1 MLLLVIGLGA
11 MAQQRIQLRSADK
24 AECVSSDMTSLRASF
39 SFSTIEA
46 ENVETKGGQ
55 FSCISLPNTVIGG
68 NEGDPQIP
76 VLSEL
81 IAVPFGATPS
91 IRVTRFSATDYD
103 LNELGLQKL
112 MPRQPDLRKDQRPE
126 DAPFVYNE
134 SAYRNRGFRSEPMV
148 RVSVDGV
155 MRGVQVGRMSI
166 EPISYDPVNNK
177 IRVFNNIEVEVS
189 FEGADVRTTEDMMV
203 ETFSPYFNS
212 LYEQLF
218 NGRSLRDVY
227 DDHPDLLTAPVKMLV
242 IANRMFEDCIQDW
255 VAWKTKKGIY
265 VDVNY
270 TDEIGTTAA
279 AIQSFIQS
287 KYAQDHPT
295 FLMIMGDKDQV
306 APSVASASET
316 SCVTDLS
323 YSSVDGDE
331 FVDMFHSRFPAE
343 TVAQMTAMLN
353 KALEYEQY
361 TMPDPSYLNNVLLIA
376 GEDSGWGVTVGR
388 PTIWYA
394 SNYYYNAEH
403 GFQNVYEFSHGTYTN
418 CYSYLSSGVGFAN
431 YTAHGSNTSW
441 AGPSFTVSDVNNLTN
456 EHKYF
461 LAMGNCCQAADW
473 GISGTSFGEAMVRA
487 ENKGAYAYI
496 GSCPSTYWLN
506 DYYFGVG
513 PTSRADG
520 TMPTMDETGTGC
532 YDAIW
537 NDDAY
542 NTVNSILYIGNLAGN
557 AAQALGYELHIS
569 TLYYWQAYHVL
580 GDGSIMPYRVQPTAN
595 QVSHMAILPIGMQT
609 YEVSAVPGSYVAI
622 SKDGVLHG
630 TALVGET
637 GTVQVPIT
645 PITSSG
651 DVTICVTAP
660 NRIPYIQTVP
670 AAALEGAY
678 ISMDSYTPTATHVG
692 DNTNL
697 SITFKNVG
705 TDATTGTTYVTL
717 STDDPNV
724 ILNSYTGSFG
734 VLAPEATTTVSGFS
748 FSINPGVADGT
759 NVTLHYVAENDG
771 DTYEGNIVVKAN
783 EAVLAYQNM
792 SWNGGF
798 TPGETLTLTAKFK
811 NTGHFQATNA
821 VVTMATTSSNYLEI
835 SNPTVN
841 VGTIAVDQEVSC
853 QFTVTIAANCPE
865 TAQIPVTFTMTADGD
880 LSTQGTATLKN
891 ACNVIFDLHDSYSG
905 NDGWN
910 GATLV
915 VSFDDGTPS
924 ENLTIE
930 NGSNSATYTLEI
942 GNGTHVTLTWSS
954 GSYDGECSFTMS
966 YEGDLLIYS
975 QSTRPSAGVLYEFDC
990 NCAAAS
996 QTFMITA
1003 TSSNTAQG
1011 TVTGGGEFGFGQSCT
1026 VTATP
1031 AEGYMFTNWTMNGEI
1046 VSTVSSYT
1054 FIVSSDMNLVANF
1067 DEGNMIGDGGSTTSN
1082 YLPTYNYYNYSLT
1095 QQLYTSQELGEA
1107 GLITSVAFYNGG
1119 TAKTRTLDFYMKST
1133 TKNSFSGNTDWIAVS
1148 ASDKVFSGE
1157 VTMAADEWTFITFS
1171 TPFVYDGTSNV
1182 VLVTDDNSGAYTSS
1196 PHMAC
1201 RVFNATS
1208 QAIYVYSDGTNY
1220 DPSSPS
1226 SYSGT
1231 MASVKN
1237 QLIIVKETDVV
1248 PVCEAPTNLTASEV
1262 GSHSAILN
1270 WTADGETTEWLLQY
1284 GTDNDFATGTFTE
1297 VNVSGEPAAELVELT
1312 AETQYYARVKT
1323 ICEADNESVWSNTCT
1338 FMPTCYVVIGSGT
1351 GTNSY
1356 LPSNVN
1362 NKYSLT
1368 QQIYT
1373 VAELGEAGNIV
1384 SIGFRK
1390 NSSEECE
1397 RNLEI
1402 YMVSTDKS
1410 AFTEAKDWVAVT
1422 TSNKVFSGTVSF
1434 ADNDWTTITLD
1445 RAFSYDGTSNIA
1457 IMVDD
1462 NTGRAVTSTPFLSF
1476 PAGSQAL
1483 RVCGRTTNYRATSA
1497 GSYSGTIE
1505 ATKNQIRIMKVD
1517 YAPLCDAPAGLAVSE
1532 IDHQGAMLTWN
1543 GEADSWTVSYR
1554 PANTEVGT
1562 EVTVEEPSYTLTGLE
1577 AETSY
1582 KVKVAANCGD
1592 ETVWSEEK
1600 GFTTQAAPCTAI
1612 VLGDDGAY
1620 RENFDNYTTT
1630 TTTETGVQPK
1640 CWEVYPLSDVSLTAS
1655 TMPQVYRGFATSGSY
1670 SLRMK
1675 NRCVYAMPELDENI
1689 AIDQLT
1695 MTFNLRQPNSIYRL
1709 QVGVVNANGA
1719 FTLVKTINNAGTGIE
1734 SVTVDFAEY
1743 TGDGHRIAF
1752 RNTLGKGSTL
1762 SYSYNYID
1770 DIVIT
1775 STTATACGI
1784 DVLPYPEQ
1792 FEGYTNTTATETGVQ
1807 PDCWEVITEDVALSE
1822 STKPQ
1827 LYRGYST
1834 SGDYTLRLKN
1844 RCVYA
1849 MPEFTTD
1856 VSVSDL
1862 TMTFNLRQP
1871 NSNYR
1876 LQVGVLETDGSFT
1889 ALKTLKSGTSMQ
1901 SKTVNFSGYTGT
1913 GNRIAFRNT
1922 LIPGTGMS
1930 TDYLDYSINYID
1942 DINLFRTTGKSMEVT
1957 AADAGMMGAGRDM
1970 LDVMVYPNPTKEFVN
1985 VQCTMYNV
1993 QCSGIEVVDVY
2004 GKVVRTDVGANND
2017 SATQINVSG
2026 LAAGMYFVR
2035 VTTDKGVVTKPFVKK

>member
-1 MLLLVIGLGA
+1 MLLIAIGLSA
-11 MAQQRIQLRSADK
+11 MAQQRIQLRSVDK
-24 AECVSSDMTSLRASF
+24 AECLKSDMTSLRASF
-39 SFSTIEA
+39 SFSAIEA
-46 ENVETKGGQ
+46 QDYESERGT
-55 FSCISLPNTVIGG
+55 FSWLSLPNTVLGG
-68 NEGDPQIP
+68 NVGEPQLP
-76 VLSEL
+76 VINEL
-81 IAVPFGATPS
+81 IAVPFGTTPRIEITS
-91 IRVTRFSATDYD
+91 YSTTDYRLAD
-103 LNELGLQKL
+103 YDMKTLV
-112 MPRQPDLRKDQRPE
+112 PRQLPVRKNQSLE
-126 DAPFVYNE
+126 DAPFVMKE
-134 SAYRNRGFRSEPMV
+134 EAYQTRGLSTEPKAV
-148 RVSVDGV
+148 VSVDGT
-155 MRGVQVGRMSI
+155 MRGVQLGKMTIDPV
-166 EPISYDPVNNK
+166 SYDPVNNV
-177 IRVFNNIEVEVS
+177 IRVFNDIEVTVH
-189 FEGADVRTTEDMMV
+189 FDGADVKATEEMLLK
-203 ETFSPYFNS
+203 TYSPAFDAVYAQMFN
-212 LYEQLF
+212 
-218 NGRSLRDVY
+218 NKAITDVY
-227 DDHPDLLTAPVKMLV
+227 SDHPDLYKTPVRILV
-242 IANRMFEDCIQDW
+242 ICYSGFRGNAALNSWLQ
-255 VAWKTKKGIY
+255 WKLQKGYY
-265 VDVNY
+265 VDIYY
-270 TDEIGTTAA
+270 TDETGGTTST
-279 AIQSFIQS
+279 AIASFIKT
-287 KYAQDHPT
+287 KYNASVSAGNAYT
-295 FLMIMGDKDQV
+295 YLIVIGDTGQV
-306 APSVASASET
+306 PYYMVKNIDSSIGNCASDLGYASVNFSSST
-316 SCVTDLS
+316 SNYFPDMYYSRMSVENTTHLTNYINKVLTYEKYEFTD
-323 YSSVDGDE
+323 GG
-331 FVDMFHSRFPAE
+331 
-343 TVAQMTAMLN
+343 N
-353 KALEYEQY
+353 
-361 TMPDPSYLNNVLLIA
+361 YLNNVIL
-376 GEDSGWGVTVGR
+376 VGGYDASWTNSVAK
-388 PTIWYA
+388 PTINYA
-394 SNYYYNAEH
+394 TNNYFNTSNTTYG
-403 GFQNVYEFSHGTYTN
+403 GFGSGTIKATISTSSTAGYSGTN
-418 CYSYLSSGVGFAN
+418 NGCYQGINNGVCFLN
-431 YTAHGSNTSW
+431 YTAHGDKQEWYQPKLT
-441 AGPSFTVSDVNNLTN
+441 ATQVGTLTN
-456 EHKYF
+456 TGKYF
-461 LAMGNCCQAADW
+461 FGVGNCCLTGNFNNTTTDYSPGSA
-473 GISGTSFGEAMVRA
+473 IGTNACFAEAMIRVPNA
-487 ENKGAYAYI
+487 GAIAYVGCSPYSYWYEDFYWAVGAHSYSSGNAPSVSASSKGVYDVMFMDQ
-496 GSCPSTYWLN
+496 YWNSASALN
-506 DYYFGVG
+506 YV
-513 PTSRADG
+513 
-520 TMPTMDETGTGC
+520 
-532 YDAIW
+532 
-537 NDDAY
+537 
-542 NTVNSILYIGNLAGN
+542 GNLAVQQAVTNGN
-557 AAQALGYELHIS
+557 TNSNITDGNCTNSAH
-569 TLYYWQAYHVL
+569 YYFQFYHTF
-580 GDGSIMPYRVQPTAN
+580 GDGSVMPYITKPEAN
-595 QVSHMAILPIGMQT
+595 TVTIP
-609 YEVSAVPGSYVAI
+609 SAVAPGTSSITVNAVAGSYVAVTDNSSVI
-622 SKDGVLHG
+622 YGVG
-630 TALVGET
+630 VANTSGVATVNFTESIPGT
-637 GTVQVPIT
+637 GTLYVVVTRQQYQPYFGTINIVGGTQYNIT
-645 PITSSG
+645 VNPS
-651 DVTICVTAP
+651 
-660 NRIPYIQTVP
+660 Q
-670 AAALEGAY
+670 
-678 ISMDSYTPTATHVG
+678 H
-692 DNTNL
+692 
-697 SITFKNVG
+697 
-705 TDATTGTTYVTL
+705 
-717 STDDPNV
+717 
-724 ILNSYTGSFG
+724 GS
-734 VLAPEATTTVSGFS
+734 VSAPEQAYATTTV
-748 FSINPGVADGT
+748 
-759 NVTLHYVAENDG
+759 
-771 DTYEGNIVVKAN
+771 
-783 EAVLAYQNM
+783 
-792 SWNGGF
+792 
-798 TPGETLTLTAKFK
+798 TLTATPDAGYCLSAWDVRDA
-811 NTGHFQATNA
+811 NNN
-821 VVTMATTSSNYLEI
+821 SI
-835 SNPTVN
+835 
-841 VGTIAVDQEVSC
+841 
-853 QFTVTIAANCPE
+853 TVTNDR
-865 TAQIPVTFTMTADGD
+865 FTMPESDVTVTATFLQGLQVTLASVTHGSISADP
-880 LSTQGTATLKN
+880 LYALQGT
-891 ACNVIFDLHDSYSG
+891 
-905 NDGWN
+905 
-910 GATLV
+910 
-915 VSFDDGTPS
+915 
-924 ENLTIE
+924 TI
-930 NGSNSATYTLEI
+930 N
-942 GNGTHVTLTWSS
+942 
-954 GSYDGECSFTMS
+954 
-966 YEGDLLIYS
+966 
-975 QSTRPSAGVLYEFDC
+975 
-990 NCAAAS
+990 
-996 QTFMITA
+996 
-1003 TSSNTAQG
+1003 
-1011 TVTGGGEFGFGQSCT
+1011 

-1031 AEGYMFTNWTMNGEI
+1031 AEGYEFGSWLVYKTGDPNTIITVTGNSFTMPNYP
-1046 VSTVSSYT
+1046 VTVSAT
-1054 FIVSSDMNLVANF
+1054 FVPGPID
-1067 DEGNMIGDGGSTTSN
+1067 
-1082 YLPTYNYYNYSLT
+1082 LT
-1095 QQLYTSQELGEA
+1095 
-1107 GLITSVAFYNGG
+1107 
-1119 TAKTRTLDFYMKST
+1119 
-1133 TKNSFSGNTDWIAVS
+1133 
-1148 ASDKVFSGE
+1148 
-1157 VTMAADEWTFITFS
+1157 
-1171 TPFVYDGTSNV
+1171 VYDGTASNQYIPMYGYYFDDYTKSECIIPASALTAMNGSAISAITFYPKSVATSNSTWANTAQTVFLKEVSGTSLGGSFSGTTGATIVKQALLAMPTAGTAYTITFDNPYTYSGGNLLIGVYNTDDGSYNKVEWYGTSGLTSGVSAYGSNSSSLNSVSYNAQSFLPKTTFTYRPSCLEPTGLAASDVTSTSATLSWTENGSATSWVLQYGTNANFTGGTYTQVTVNGASTKVLTGLTAGTQYYARVKAVCDEGNESDWSNV
-1182 VLVTDDNSGAYTSS
+1182 CTFMPTCLKPTGLAATNVA
-1196 PHMAC
+1196 
-1201 RVFNATS
+1201 ATS
-1208 QAIYVYSDGTNY
+1208 ATLSWTENG
-1220 DPSSPS
+1220 
-1226 SYSGT
+1226 
-1231 MASVKN
+1231 
-1237 QLIIVKETDVV
+1237 
-1248 PVCEAPTNLTASEV
+1248 EA
-1262 GSHSAILN
+1262 G
-1270 WTADGETTEWLLQY
+1270 EWLLQY
-1284 GTDNDFATGTFTE
+1284 GTDNGFAAGTYTE
-1297 VNVSGEPAAELVELT
+1297 VNVSGEPVTELVDLT

-1323 ICEADNESVWSNTCT
+1323 QCGAGNESEWSNTCT
-1338 FMPTCYVVIGSGT
+1338 FLPTCYLVIGSGT

-1356 LPSNVN
+1356 LPTNVN

-1373 VAELGEAGNIV
+1373 VAELGEAGYIV

-1390 NSSEECE
+1390 NSDAECS

-1410 AFTEAKDWVAVT
+1410 GFTGNNDWVSVTEA
-1422 TSNKVFSGTVSF
+1422 NRVFSGTVSF

>member
-1 MLLLVIGLGA
+1 MLTICLFAQNGTRNNIQNASQERPTFVSVAQALEVGYTFMHSSGHERGNASVNKQAMHLIYTGSEMDRDTRVVTDCYYVFSLQPVGFVIVAADERVKPILGYSYSNDFVIEDMPDNILYWMDSYEKQIKAVIDNDFQSNSEIRTTWSRLKSGQAMPIRSSTSVNPLLQTTWDQSCYYNQLCPVDSDGPCNHVYAGCVATA
-11 MAQQRIQLRSADK
+11 MAQVMRYWGWPAQGFSSHSYTSNYGTLSVNFSTATYNYDNMPNALTYSTSASQKEEVAKFIYHCGVAVDMDY
-24 AECVSSDMTSLRASF
+24 APDGSGAYSSD
-39 SFSTIEA
+39 
-46 ENVETKGGQ
+46 
-55 FSCISLPNTVIGG
+55 
-68 NEGDPQIP
+68 
-76 VLSEL
+76 
-81 IAVPFGATPS
+81 VPA
-91 IRVTRFSATDYD
+91 A
-103 LNELGLQKL
+103 L
-112 MPRQPDLRKDQRPE
+112 
-126 DAPFVYNE
+126 YN
-134 SAYRNRGFRSEPMV
+134 
-148 RVSVDGV
+148 
-155 MRGVQVGRMSI
+155 
-166 EPISYDPVNNK
+166 
-177 IRVFNNIEVEVS
+177 
-189 FEGADVRTTEDMMV
+189 
-203 ETFSPYFNS
+203 YF
-212 LYEQLF
+212 
-218 NGRSLRDVY
+218 
-227 DDHPDLLTAPVKMLV
+227 A
-242 IANRMFEDCIQDW
+242 
-255 VAWKTKKGIY
+255 
-265 VDVNY
+265 Y
-270 TDEIGTTAA
+270 TDNGTYRYK
-279 AIQSFIQS
+279 S
-287 KYAQDHPT
+287 
-295 FLMIMGDKDQV
+295 
-306 APSVASASET
+306 
-316 SCVTDLS
+316 S
-323 YSSVDGDE
+323 YSESGWANLIKQE
-331 FVDMFHSRFPAE
+331 
-343 TVAQMTAMLN
+343 
-353 KALEYEQY
+353 
-361 TMPDPSYLNNVLLIA
+361 LNNMRPVYY
-376 GEDSGWGVTVGR
+376 SG
-388 PTIWYA
+388 
-394 SNYYYNAEH
+394 
-403 GFQNVYEFSHGTYTN
+403 HGTGGHAFVCDGYDEN
-418 CYSYLSSGVGFAN
+418 GLFHFNWGWS
-431 YTAHGSNTSW
+431 GSNN
-441 AGPSFTVSDVNNLTN
+441 G
-456 EHKYF
+456 YF
-461 LAMGNCCQAADW
+461 ELSTLN
-473 GISGTSFGEAMVRA
+473 
-487 ENKGAYAYI
+487 
-496 GSCPSTYWLN
+496 PSTYDFSESQAAITGVTAGTFIRSSESELSFSARVGEQSTPQSITVCAHGLSGSISVSVGGGFKVSKN
-506 DYYFGVG
+506 GTNYY
-513 PTSRADG
+513 TSLTLPA
-520 TMPTMDETGTGC
+520 
-532 YDAIW
+532 
-537 NDDAY
+537 
-542 NTVNSILYIGNLAGN
+542 AG
-557 AAQALGYELHIS
+557 G
-569 TLYYWQAYHVL
+569 TLYVKYV
-580 GDGSIMPYRVQPTAN
+580 PT
-595 QVSHMAILPIGMQT
+595 Q
-609 YEVSAVPGSYVAI
+609 
-622 SKDGVLHG
+622 
-630 TALVGET
+630 
-637 GTVQVPIT
+637 
-645 PITSSG
+645 SG
-651 DVTICVTAP
+651 DVT
-660 NRIPYIQTVP
+660 
-670 AAALEGAY
+670 
-678 ISMDSYTPTATHVG
+678 D
-692 DNTNL
+692 
-697 SITFKNVG
+697 SITMTSGSCSMSVILNGTEKVVVG
-705 TDATTGTTYVTL
+705 TGTTTNNTL
-717 STDDPNV
+717 P
-724 ILNSYTGSFG
+724 
-734 VLAPEATTTVSGFS
+734 
-748 FSINPGVADGT
+748 
-759 NVTLHYVAENDG
+759 
-771 DTYEGNIVVKAN
+771 
-783 EAVLAYQNM
+783 
-792 SWNGGF
+792 
-798 TPGETLTLTAKFK
+798 
-811 NTGHFQATNA
+811 
-821 VVTMATTSSNYLEI
+821 
-835 SNPTVN
+835 
-841 VGTIAVDQEVSC
+841 
-853 QFTVTIAANCPE
+853 
-865 TAQIPVTFTMTADGD
+865 
-880 LSTQGTATLKN
+880 
-891 ACNVIFDLHDSYSG
+891 SYSYYKY
-905 NDGWN
+905 
-910 GATLV
+910 A
-915 VSFDDGTPS
+915 
-924 ENLTIE
+924 LTQQ
-930 NGSNSATYTLEI
+930 
-942 GNGTHVTLTWSS
+942 
-954 GSYDGECSFTMS
+954 
-966 YEGDLLIYS
+966 IY
-975 QSTRPSAGVLYEFDC
+975 
-990 NCAAAS
+990 
-996 QTFMITA
+996 
-1003 TSSNTAQG
+1003 
-1011 TVTGGGEFGFGQSCT
+1011 
-1026 VTATP
+1026 TP
-1031 AEGYMFTNWTMNGEI
+1031 AEIGTSGVI
-1046 VSTVSSYT
+1046 SS
-1054 FIVSSDMNLVANF
+1054 I
-1067 DEGNMIGDGGSTTSN
+1067 
-1082 YLPTYNYYNYSLT
+1082 
-1095 QQLYTSQELGEA
+1095 
-1107 GLITSVAFYNGG
+1107 AFYNGG
-1119 TAKTRTLDFYMKST
+1119 TEKTRNYDMYLVLTDKDTFA
-1133 TKNSFSGNTDWIAVS
+1133 SGTDWIAVS
-1148 ASDKVFSGE
+1148 EDDKVFSGV
-1157 VTMAADEWTFITFS
+1157 VTMSAGTWTTFEIDS
-1171 TPFVYDGTSNV
+1171 FAYDGVNN
-1182 VLVTDDNSGAYTSS
+1182 LAIIMDDNTGSYSSG
-1196 PHMAC
+1196 MAC
-1201 RVFNATS
+1201 RVFHAENKALR
-1208 QAIYVYSDGTNY
+1208 IYSDGTNY
-1220 DPSSPS
+1220 DPANPG
-1226 SYSGT
+1226 SYDGT
-1231 MASVKN
+1231 VVDQKN
-1237 QLIIVKETDVV
+1237 QLKIDIDPSVVICEKPMNLTFSNLTPTSVSVSWSNGSGSFGYEYKKTSDAEWTVASTGNSGYNCSLTGLAPNTAYQFRVHSICEESSTSRWLNGSFNTPAGIPLVEPFDNSAKPEGWALYTGLLSNVMGGSATLASATSGWTFGTGNGVFDSHARTNIYGSNWNKWLVTPTLMMEDNVQLSFDLALTKYSGNLQQPVDTLQQDDKFVILITTDNGATWEILRQWDNTGSGYVYNHIACSAEGE
-1248 PVCEAPTNLTASEV
+1248 PVTIDLSAYAGSNIAIAFYGESTVSGNGNNNLHIDNVSIDYIPACPKPTMLTVSDVTSHTAQLNWASNASEWQICLNGDETNLINVTTNSYTLTDLTPETVYTAKV
-1262 GSHSAILN
+1262 RANCG
-1270 WTADGETTEWLLQY
+1270 TELQ
-1284 GTDNDFATGTFTE
+1284 
-1297 VNVSGEPAAELVELT
+1297 SP
-1312 AETQYYARVKT
+1312 
-1323 ICEADNESVWSNTCT
+1323 WSNEVS
-1338 FMPTCYVVIGSGT
+1338 FLPSYWIIIGSGT
-1351 GTNSY
+1351 STNSY

-1362 NKYSLT
+1362 IKFSLT